1 MDFSLALFIAASL
14 ALIVVPVHGAL
25 SGWLRRHP
33 GVHVGLYRT
42 SAVVL
47 IGLGV
52 RFALEPR
59 S

>member
-1 MDFSLALFIAASL
+1 MDFSLPLFIAAAL

-25 SGWLRRHP
+25 SGWLRLHP
-33 GVHVGLYRT
+33 GVRVGLYRT

-52 RFALEPR
+52 RLALEPR
-59 S
+59 P